1 MPGSS
6 PSGVGRHD
14 TTPGQGWLR
23 IKVMRVI
30 LVMAYHGDDDDGDD
44 DGDDDDDDQ
53 DVGGAA

>member
-14 TTPGQGWLR
+14 TTPGQVWLR

-44 DGDDDDDDQ
+44 DGDDQ